1 VCIRLLCHLVLTE
14 TIGLGFETVKKLA
27 SSGANVILACRTL
40 SKGQDAKEK
49 MIADVGRDLNIDVM
63 ELDLASFKSIRAFAE
78 TYRTNYGHV
87 DVLINN
93 AGVMA
98 LPDRQ
103 TTEDGLEAQ
112 IGTNHFGHFLLTS
125 LMFPLISSNGRVINH
140 SSGAHVFAYSGFP
153 YTNLQST
160 ISYEAWGQYGNSKA
174 ANLLFTY
181 ELNRRL
187 AAKGNPKNIQS
198 IAVHPGYSAT
208 NLQAGKYPMWEQANY
223 LFAMSAEHGAQS
235 QLVAA
240 VGRDVSPQKDTFIG
254 PQFLGFGPAR
264 VQSILRTYGE
274 EAQQYLWEE
283 SLRVTGTDFGG
294 L

>member
-1 VCIRLLCHLVLTE
+1 MPNV
-14 TIGLGFETVKKLA
+14 GLGFETVKKLA
-27 SSGANVILACRTL
+27 SSGATVILACRTL
-40 SKGQDAKEK
+40 IKGQEAKKK
-49 MIADVGRDLNIDVM
+49 MIDGVGRDLNIDVM
-63 ELDLASFKSIRAFAE
+63 ELDLASFRSIRAFAE
-78 TYRTNYGHV
+78 TYQINYGRV

-93 AGVMA
+93 AGIMA

-125 LMFPLISSNGRVINH
+125 LLFPLISRNGRVINH

-153 YTNLQST
+153 YTNLQSAT
-160 ISYEAWGQYGNSKA
+160 SYDAWGQYGNSKA

-198 IAVHPGYSAT
+198 IAVHPGYSST

-223 LFAMSAEHGAQS
+223 LFAMSAAHGSQS

-240 VGRDVSPQKDTFIG
+240 VGTYTSPEKDTFIG

-274 EAQQYLWEE
+274 EAQHYLWEE
-283 SLRVTGTDFGG
+283 SLRITRTDFGG